1 MAKKSAT
8 FDESLGLMPVS
19 FSSIYLQ
26 NITFIFCNN
35 DYFLQ
40 I

>member
-8 FDESLGLMPVS
+8 FDESEGLMPVS

-26 NITFIFCNN
+26 NITYIFRNN
-35 DYFLQ
+35 DFFLHV
-40 I
+40 